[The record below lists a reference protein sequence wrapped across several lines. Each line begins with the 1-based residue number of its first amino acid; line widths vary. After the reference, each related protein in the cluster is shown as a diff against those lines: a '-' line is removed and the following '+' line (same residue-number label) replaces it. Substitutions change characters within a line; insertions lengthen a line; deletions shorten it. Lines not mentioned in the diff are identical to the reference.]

1 MAKLTEMQIR
11 NATPSE
17 KRYTL
22 RDENGLFLEVPTKG
36 NKRWRLRY
44 FFDGKEKLVSL
55 GTYPLVSLKDARTK
69 RDQLRGQIND
79 RDNPKDPSALRKQAR
94 EERRQALEAEAQAE
108 VVDAQTFKKTALE
121 WHQKRANATHIAKG
135 ALWTPG
141 HAARIWRGLEMNIL
155 PWIGSKPINMITSP
169 ALLEV
174 IRRIEA
180 RGTIETAHRDLS
192 VCGQIFRFGVACG
205 YCERDV
211 AADLRGAITPVV
223 HTNHAAILEPKA
235 IGELLRSIEAYQGSH
250 IVRCAL
256 RLLPYVF
263 VRPGEL
269 RNAEWTEFNFE
280 KAEWRIPS
288 HKMKARR
295 LHIVPLAKQAL
306 DILQNDLQP
315 LTGSG
320 PYLFPGR
327 ISARPMSENTLNAAL
342 RVMGYEKG
350 RMTGHGFRSIAST
363 FLNEA
368 EWHRD
373 AIERQL
379 AHAESNEVRAA
390 YLHADFLSER
400 RKMMQWWADALDK
413 IRDGAES
420 FPKRQDD
427 GASQSGPGE
436 S

>member
-69 RDQLRGQIND
+69 RDQLRGQIRD
-79 RDNPKDPSALRKQAR
+79 RDNPQDPSALRKKAR
-94 EERRQALEAEAQAE
+94 DARKQELETEAHAE
-108 VVDAQTFKKTALE
+108 VVDAQTFEKTARE
-121 WHQKRANATHIAKG
+121 WHQKRANAKHEAKG
-135 ALWTPG
+135 SLWTPG

-155 PWIGSKPINMITSP
+155 PWIGSKPINTITPP

-192 VCGQIFRFGVACG
+192 LCGQIFRYGVACG

-223 HTNHAAILEPKA
+223 HTHHSAIIEPKA
-235 IGELLRSIEAYQGSH
+235 IGELLRNIEGYMGSH
-250 IVRCAL
+250 VVKCAL
-256 RLLPYVF
+256 RLLPLVF

-269 RNAEWTEFNFE
+269 RNAEWSEFNFQA
-280 KAEWRIPS
+280 AEWRIPPS
-288 HKMKARR
+288 RMKARR

-306 DILQNDLQP
+306 NILQDDLHP

-327 ISARPMSENTLNAAL
+327 TSSRPMSENTLNAAL
-342 RVMGYEKG
+342 RAMGYEKSQ
-350 RMTGHGFRSIAST
+350 MTGHGFRSIAST
-363 FLNEA
+363 HLNEA
-368 EWHRD
+368 GWHRD

-390 YLHADFLSER
+390 YLHADFLAER
-400 RKMMQWWADALDK
+400 REMMKWWADALDLV
-413 IRDGAES
+413 RDGSES
-420 FPKRQDD
+420 FPKRDK
-427 GASQSGPGE
+427 E
-436 S
+436 E

>member
-1 MAKLTEMQIR
+1 M
-11 NATPSE
+11 
-17 KRYTL
+17 
-22 RDENGLFLEVPTKG
+22 
-36 NKRWRLRY
+36 
-44 FFDGKEKLVSL
+44 
-55 GTYPLVSLKDARTK
+55 
-69 RDQLRGQIND
+69 
-79 RDNPKDPSALRKQAR
+79 
-94 EERRQALEAEAQAE
+94 
-108 VVDAQTFKKTALE
+108 
-121 WHQKRANATHIAKG
+121 
-135 ALWTPG
+135 
-141 HAARIWRGLEMNIL
+141 RGLESNIF
-155 PWIGSKPINMITSP
+155 PWIGSTPINTITPP
-169 ALLEV
+169 ALLQV
-174 IRRIEA
+174 IQRIEA
-180 RGTIETAHRDLS
+180 RGAIETAHRDLS

-211 AADLRGAITPVV
+211 SADLRDALAPVV
-223 HTNHAAILEPKA
+223 HKNHAAILEAQA

-269 RNAEWTEFNFE
+269 RNAEWTEFNF
-280 KAEWRIPS
+280 KAAEWRIPPE
-288 HKMKARR
+288 KIKARR
-295 LHIVPLAKQAL
+295 LHIVPLSRQSL
-306 DILQNDLQP
+306 EILQNDLQP

-327 ISARPMSENTLNAAL
+327 VSSRPMSENTLNAAL
-342 RVMGYEKG
+342 RSMGYEKG

-400 RKMMQWWADALDK
+400 RTMMQWWADALDQ

-420 FPKRQDD
+420 FPKREDKKN
-427 GASQSGPGE
+427 G
-436 S
+436 